1 MKIAF
6 AAHKHQATMNKELRE
21 WLKKPIPEDDAEA
34 LNMLRELARIS
45 HEYAENEI
53 SLRPSQ
59 AYEILK
65 LLKLIHSGSITEME
79 VANQAFRVAGVF
91 HDDFKHLLDENEA
104 QHV

>member
-1 MKIAF
+1 
-6 AAHKHQATMNKELRE
+6 MNNNLHE

-59 AYEILK
+59 IYEIMK
-65 LLKLIHSGSITEME
+65 LLKLIHGGCITETQ
-79 VANQAFRVAGVF
+79 VANQAFKIAEVF
-91 HDDFKHLLDENEA
+91 YSDFKHLLNEDED